1 MAGRQGWGRAFA
13 GVGLAGLLLGACAH
27 HEAEPAFR
35 RTVFIGD
42 RGISVPLP
50 PPSLTA
56 EPEQDVDVDAQALG
70 EDPVLAGTMAHV
82 EDVVGGGTAELELT
96 ADAQHFTIEG
106 LPVDL
111 TDNCLELWLVAP
123 DGREGDRILVHA
135 VIVADDDDEDTLESI
150 STVSGCD

>member
-1 MAGRQGWGRAFA
+1 VWT
-13 GVGLAGLLLGACAH
+13 GVGLAGLLLAGACAP

-35 RTVFIGD
+35 RTVFIDD

-50 PPSLTA
+50 PPSLVDA
-56 EPEQDVDVDAQALG
+56 PQQDVDVDAQALG

-82 EDVVGGGTAELELT
+82 EDMMGDGTAELELPEG
-96 ADAQHFTIEG
+96 AQHFTIEG

-123 DGREGDRILVHA
+123 DGREGEHVVVHA
-135 VIVADDDDEDTLESI
+135 EIVPDDDDEDTLESI
-150 STVSGCD
+150 ATKSGC